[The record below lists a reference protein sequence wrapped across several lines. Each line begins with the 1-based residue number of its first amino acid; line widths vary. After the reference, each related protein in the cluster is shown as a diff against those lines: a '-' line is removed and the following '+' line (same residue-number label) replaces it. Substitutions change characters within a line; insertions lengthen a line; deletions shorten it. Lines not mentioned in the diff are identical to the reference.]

1 MNISLQNIS
10 KQYDKRWIF
19 KGINAEFQ
27 LNDKVVFLGDNGSG
41 KSTLLQICSGY
52 LSPHT
57 GTISFFLNDTILK
70 KEDIFEHVAI
80 SAPYVELIEE
90 MTLMEFLK
98 FHFSFKKS
106 LLSIAEIVAYIGL
119 EGNENILLENFSS
132 GMKQRVSLAQAFF
145 SDTEILLLDEPCSN
159 LDEKG
164 IELYNNLMEKCTVN
178 RIVLVASNDA
188 KEYNRCNK
196 EVHLLDYK

>member
-1 MNISLQNIS
+1 MKLSLQDIS

-19 KGINAEFQ
+19 KGISAEFQ
-27 LNDKVVFLGDNGSG
+27 LNDQVVFLGDNGSG

-52 LSPHT
+52 LSPHDGSIT
-57 GTISFFLNDTILK
+57 FTLNDNVLK
-70 KEDIFEHVAI
+70 KEEVFQSIAI

-90 MTLMEFLK
+90 MTLSEFFK

-106 LLSIAEIVAYIGL
+106 LISIPEIIEYIGL
-119 EGNENILLENFSS
+119 AGNEDMLIENYSS

-145 SDTEILLLDEPCSN
+145 SDTPILLLDEPCSN

-164 IELYNNLMEKCTVN
+164 FELYARLLDQYTNN
-178 RIVLVASNDA
+178 RIVIVASNDA
-188 KEYNRCNK
+188 KEYASCNK
-196 EVHLLDYK
+196 KVRLLDYK